1 MQKNMYSLIL
11 SEPVVERIDQLA
23 YRKGIS
29 RSQLIDQL
37 LAREVGLYT
46 QEQKLRMVIEQVA
59 NIVQDQTPLQ
69 VKVRSDMGGL
79 QFASYLRYKYNP
91 GIRYHVEF
99 QNQNG
104 HMVGVLKVQSRSTS
118 EDLLMHLSNFFRI
131 FTAIDTVRF
140 KEFHRI
146 PVSIQLSQE
155 SSSKFARVLVS
166 PQMSLEEAEPE
177 LVAEYLSN
185 YIMMLDEEL
194 RCYFMNLGNPEV
206 AQKMDL
212 IYCKYM
218 QHLRIG

>member
-11 SEPVVERIDQLA
+11 SEPVIERIDQIA
-23 YRKGIS
+23 YQKGIS

-37 LAREVGLYT
+37 LAQEVGLHT
-46 QEQKLRMVIEQVA
+46 PEQKMRMVIEQVA
-59 NIVQDQTPLQ
+59 NIIQDQTPLQ
-69 VKVRSDMGGL
+69 VKVRSDMGGM

-104 HMVGVLKVQSRSTS
+104 HLVGVLKVFSRSTS
-118 EDLLMHLSNFFRI
+118 EDLLMHLSDFFRI
-131 FTAIDTVRF
+131 FTVIDTARF
-140 KEFHRI
+140 QEFYRI

-155 SSSKFARVLVS
+155 SSNKFARVLVS
-166 PQMSLEEAEPE
+166 SQMSMDDADPQ

-185 YIMMLDEEL
+185 YIMMLDEAL
-194 RCYFMNLGNPEV
+194 RCYFTNLGKSDV
-206 AQKMDL
+206 TQKVDQ

-218 QHLRIG
+218 QHLRIR